1 VIRCLLWLCL
11 MAFCVAP
18 TRAAVYA
25 QDEPEE
31 EALLQEGRLSI
42 KFAPFRIAVLRKGRI
57 TGTADLQITLQL
69 RDNDEYNELKAKL
82 PQLRSDMV
90 SALSSLSRRRWSVT
104 RPIDPDIVSRYLKP
118 YVDRRVGA
126 GRLDIYVL
134 KALIDPA

>member
-1 VIRCLLWLCL
+1 MRSLLLLCW
-11 MAFCVAP
+11 VALGM
-18 TRAAVYA
+18 TLIGSTVYA
-25 QDEPEE
+25 QDEPQDDE
-31 EALLQEGRLSI
+31 LLKEGRLSL
-42 KFAPFRIAVLRKGRI
+42 KFEPFRIAVLRRGRV

-69 RDNDEYNELKAKL
+69 RNNNEYEELKAKL

-90 SALSSLSRRRWSVT
+90 SALSSLSRRRWLIS